1 MDPNIIAISHAP
13 RGMNSA
19 VDPSLLGTD
28 QAAKAINASLDRQL
42 FTTRMGSRVMAVD
55 GEWDRTQP
63 VQGALYYDPKRG
75 TGAQV
80 FSDDSASIILAA
92 GGCKYRIFPKATT
105 ATLEDITGGFVQD
118 PDVNLIWMTQAE
130 NYVIAG
136 DGKTSTYI
144 FDGESPSYSTGFVGV
159 GDRDSSSVPQGA
171 GAMAYS
177 NGRLWVT
184 VDSRR
189 ILASDSLHG
198 ENLTDSTDLIKFT
211 EQVYWATG
219 QWFSAPSSMGNVVA
233 MMILPVRNTRTGQG
247 QLMVHCVNGGV
258 FSIDTNIYPREN
270 WANSPMVNVFLSDT
284 AATGPYALDSSEGDQ
299 FFRSRT
305 GLQTLRSASAESRL
319 LGRPNK
325 PISEEVGGWLEKDYV
340 PYLRFASLRTWPQE
354 ELMLCTTA
362 PFVEGPSTLH
372 RGLVALDWDPVDS
385 GQTPPAWLG
394 LWTFP
399 KPYRYIAK
407 MVRGLFADDER
418 MFAIHRDEDGK
429 HSLIEYDKTL
439 KYDIL
444 EDGTEK
450 RITMKVETRE
460 LNATQPYSK
469 MSIASGSLHL
479 RDVSITTDWT
489 VNIRTDENQTWTKW
503 RSGNI
508 CFDQCNDP
516 CSLVKQQPRN
526 VEIELGKPPES
537 VKNGRRIQ
545 FQIVIT
551 GWCRIEGLLARA
563 EKQSDDAEFAEERLT
578 LQCIER
584 PVSCDD
590 SDYSYSE
597 EE

>member
-42 FTTRMGSRVMAVD
+42 FTTRMGSRVMVVD

-219 QWFSAPSSMGNVVA
+219 QYFVPPSNMGNVIA
-233 MMILPVRNTRTGQG
+233 AAILPVRNTRTGQG
-247 QLMVHCVNGGV
+247 ELMFHCQNGGD

-270 WANSPMVNVFLSDT
+270 WSNSPMVRHFMTDTASAGPYSLDIQEADQLFLSR
-284 AATGPYALDSSEGDQ
+284 AGV
-299 FFRSRT
+299 
-305 GLQTLRSASAESRL
+305 QTLRSASAESRL
-319 LGRPNK
+319 LGRPLK
-325 PISEEVGGWLEKDYV
+325 PISEEVQAWLGQDHI
-340 PYLRFASLRTWPQE
+340 PYRRFASLINWAQE
-354 ELMLCTTA
+354 EHLFCTVLPKVKGAHTY
-362 PFVEGPSTLH
+362 SK
-372 RGLVALDWDPVDS
+372 GLLSLNWDPTDS
-385 GQTPPAWLG
+385 EQTPAAWEG

-399 KPYRYIAK
+399 QSYRYISRMA
-407 MVRGLFADDER
+407 RGLFEER
-418 MFAIHRDEDGK
+418 ERAFGFHYDGSQY
-429 HSLIEYDKTL
+429 SLVEYDPTL

-444 EDGTEK
+444 EDGTHKPIEMV
-450 RITMKVETRE
+450 IETRE
-460 LNATQPYSK
+460 VNANQPYAT
-469 MSIASGSLHL
+469 MSVASGALHL
-479 RDVSITTDWT
+479 REVSVTTNWE
-489 VNIRTDENQTWTKW
+489 VQIRNDKDECWTKW
-503 RSGNI
+503 RSGDI
-508 CFDQCNDP
+508 CFDP
-516 CSLVKQQPRN
+516 CPDTCRLTKQQPRN
-526 VEIELGKPPES
+526 VEIELGKPPEDIGE
-537 VKNGRRIQ
+537 GRRFQ
-545 FQIVIT
+545 FRIIIT
-551 GWCRIEGLLARA
+551 GWARLEGLTIRS
-563 EKQSDDAEFAEERLT
+563 EKQTDSQQFNEERLSVACT
-578 LQCIER
+578 VKEVCCQE
-584 PVSCDD
+584 S
-590 SDYSYSE
+590 SDFSYSS
-597 EE
+597 